1 VNCKSIIA
9 LGLGC
14 LSIGILLPS
23 FPDTAEAQ
31 PVFERSSPAL
41 QSKSS
46 RVSGFLV
53 GTDGTYVNIPCA
65 ALKVEMVEY
74 NIYVPS
80 KQPSTLDFFANQK
93 VLATGSGIDDRT
105 GGTCKYEVVVSEP
118 LSVARLIKGKS
129 YGVIVRGGN
138 YGGITFHKTSQGGL
152 PEYLNLNVVVAPV
165 TIPR

>member
-23 FPDTAEAQ
+23 FPDTALAK

-74 NIYVPS
+74 IYVPS
-80 KQPSTLDFFANQK
+80 KQPSTFDFVDRK

-129 YGVIVRGGN
+129 YGVIVSGGN
-138 YGGITFHKTSQGGL
+138 YGGTTSHKTSQGGL
-152 PEYLNLNVVVAPV
+152 PEYL
-165 TIPR
+165 